1 MGNKRKA
8 KERKEERSIANR
20 EAYSRMNFLYQ
31 ASQEV
36 LIKNAENL
44 ELSRFYTFTM
54 KNIGQKLLCKM
65 EPSIKRT
72 ICKYCH
78 SVLIPGLTSTVR
90 IKAKRERHL
99 VVRCLDCGTLKRF
112 NTRKDYQLWAEQE
125 QDKTQEQAEGQCSKQ
140 QQKTPQNRDPVP
152 KSKS

>member
-1 MGNKRKA
+1 MGNKRKV
-8 KERKEERSIANR
+8 KERREERSIANR
-20 EAYSRMNFLYQ
+20 EAYNRMNFLYQ
-31 ASQEV
+31 ASHEV
-36 LIKNAENL
+36 LRKNPENL

-54 KNIGQKLLCKM
+54 KSIRQKLLCKM

-90 IKAKRERHL
+90 VKGKRERHL

-112 NTRKDYQLWAEQE
+112 NTQKDYQLWGEQE
-125 QDKTQEQAEGQCSKQ
+125 QDKIQEQAEGQCSKPQ
-140 QQKTPQNRDPVP
+140 QQTPQNRDPVL